1 MIESELRYPNWQT
14 PLQEAI
20 LEFDRKKLAG
30 RIEKAESAISVRLQA
45 LPSDTDNQ
53 DERQALADGASILR
67 KLKKD
72 KLS

>member
-20 LEFDRKKLAG
+20 LEFDREKLAG
-30 RIEKAESAISVRLQA
+30 RIEKAESAISDRLQA
-45 LPSDTDNQ
+45 LPSDMDNQ